1 MTATERVLRNW
12 IQLQRQATIASM
24 VDFLGDILT
33 STVDRWQ
40 LQVHS
45 EVSPGPERI
54 MLNIYDDMVSNIEL

>member
-1 MTATERVLRNW
+1 
-12 IQLQRQATIASM
+12 M